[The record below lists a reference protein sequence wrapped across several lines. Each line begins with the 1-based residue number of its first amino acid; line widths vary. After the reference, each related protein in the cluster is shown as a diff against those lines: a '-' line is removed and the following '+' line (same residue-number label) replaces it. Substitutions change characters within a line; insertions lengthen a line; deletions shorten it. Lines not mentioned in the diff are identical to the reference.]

1 MAISKRGIYENP
13 TKSPWSYERYESDL
27 ERRMMERLE
36 RDPTVAKWMKRHDVT
51 IHWVDKQGRM
61 RRYKPDFLVEYTDG
75 RIALIEVKDPSRVDS
90 DDVQRKRSAAELWC
104 KKRGIEYQIATL
116 G

>member
-1 MAISKRGIYENP
+1 
-13 TKSPWSYERYESDL
+13 
-27 ERRMMERLE
+27 
-36 RDPTVAKWMKRHDVT
+36 
-51 IHWVDKQGRM
+51 
-61 RRYKPDFLVEYTDG
+61 LVEYTDG

-90 DDVQRKRSAAELWC
+90 DDVQRKRSVAELWC

>member
-1 MAISKRGIYENP
+1 
-13 TKSPWSYERYESDL
+13 
-27 ERRMMERLE
+27 
-36 RDPTVAKWMKRHDVT
+36 
-51 IHWVDKQGRM
+51 M

-75 RIALIEVKDPSRVDS
+75 RIAVIEVKDPSRVDS

>member
-1 MAISKRGIYENP
+1 M
-13 TKSPWSYERYESDL
+13 SPR
-27 ERRMMERLE
+27 
-36 RDPTVAKWMKRHDVT
+36 
-51 IHWVDKQGRM
+51 
-61 RRYKPDFLVEYTDG
+61 LVEYTDG